1 MADWNH
7 SFDYFAFTPEEKEQL
22 TDRLRQAA
30 EQEERMKEPTKRIIR
45 HTGRRLLIGAGAAAA
60 LTMGT
65 LAATVGGGLLGYF
78 EARTPED
85 QGVLEDSIYRL
96 DRSESWNGW
105 TVALTDCVGDDA
117 NSYVWVEVTA
127 PEGTV
132 LCPPEDGQFCSGYT
146 MRTAEEYSGSSIT
159 SIPDDDPGDE
169 RISFCLE
176 LTALQGTLRGR
187 TVDLT
192 LDPIVDC
199 WWSDPG
205 TDRAVLHEGDV
216 TGAIKDHTWVFE
228 DVALNYPD
236 QAVRLD
242 LDVDIPYRD
251 GTATLTGLEITP
263 LTATVRI
270 EGGSCYDHHGRSE
283 AQPREHAG
291 EIVIDAGQAGS
302 ITITD
307 DPAEDI
313 STWFECWD
321 ALEAVLVM
329 KDGTSLPLTQLNG
342 GSSCEDGVSNDLYEG
357 VPYVEKRV
365 RYAETGN
372 PRVIDPS
379 QVDHILVCGV
389 RVELPD

>member
-85 QGVLEDSIYRL
+85 QGVLEDGIYRL

-105 TVALTDCVGDDA
+105 TEALTDCVGDDA

-270 EGGSCYDHHGRSE
+270 EGGS
-283 AQPREHAG
+283 
-291 EIVIDAGQAGS
+291 